1 MLATP
6 LFLPAQ
12 ELRAVSPLENQ
23 ANGSL
28 AVSEVVA
35 NLVAGNAER
44 RQSFAELHRTAHLSI
59 GLSRTS
65 WKLAVRNGRQ
75 GYLSSSVD
83 KEIYCHL

>member
-44 RQSFAELHRTAHLSI
+44 AKALQSYTGRRTYRLDYH
-59 GLSRTS
+59 GP